1 MIFKQYYLG
10 CLSHASYMI
19 GDEETATAV
28 IVDPQRDIDEYVD
41 DAKNLG
47 LEIKYVFLTHFH
59 ADFVA
64 GHLELRDR
72 VGAKVCLGTV
82 AQAEFETLAFKDG
95 ESLEFGK
102 IRMKIIDT
110 PGHTPEGI
118 SILVYD
124 LAKSSEI
131 PHSILTGDTLFIGDV
146 GRPDLLGSLGFAAD
160 DLAGMLY
167 RSIKEKILPLPD
179 ETLVYPAHGAG
190 SMCGRALSTE
200 TVSTMGEQRKY
211 NYALQPMSEAEFT
224 ALVTADQPD
233 APQYFV
239 YDAIMNRKERQ
250 TLDESLQLSLKP
262 LGADE
267 LLRQQREGAHVLD
280 VREPADYEGA
290 HVANSINIGLSGRF
304 ATFAGILLDS
314 DTPIV
319 IVADPGR
326 EEEAALRLGRI
337 GYDHVVGY
345 LEGGMA
351 ALASREEVT
360 RRTERITPATVDE
373 HLRHPDPPAI
383 LDVRT
388 ENEFQGMRIEGSL
401 NIPLHHWLERIGEVP
416 TDRPVVVHCESG
428 YRSAMAMGILERH
441 GLTNATHMVGGIAA
455 WGASRLATVS

>member
-19 GDEETATAV
+19 GDEETAMAV

-267 LLRQQREGAHVLD
+267 LLRQQREGAQVLD

-373 HLRHPDPPAI
+373 HLRQPDPPAI

-401 NIPLHHWLERIGEVP
+401 NIPLHHLLERIGEVP

>member
-373 HLRHPDPPAI
+373 HLRQPDPPAI

-401 NIPLHHWLERIGEVP
+401 HIPLHHVLERIGEVP

>member
-1 MIFKQYYLG
+1 
-10 CLSHASYMI
+10 
-19 GDEETATAV
+19 
-28 IVDPQRDIDEYVD
+28 
-41 DAKNLG
+41 
-47 LEIKYVFLTHFH
+47 
-59 ADFVA
+59 
-64 GHLELRDR
+64 
-72 VGAKVCLGTV
+72 V

-373 HLRHPDPPAI
+373 HLRQPDPPAI

-401 NIPLHHWLERIGEVP
+401 NIPLHHLLERIGEVP